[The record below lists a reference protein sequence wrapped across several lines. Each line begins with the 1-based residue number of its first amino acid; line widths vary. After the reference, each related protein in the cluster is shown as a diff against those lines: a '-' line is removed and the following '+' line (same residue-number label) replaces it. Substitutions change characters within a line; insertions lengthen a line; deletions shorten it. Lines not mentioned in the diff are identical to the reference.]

1 MPRFEWNDEKNRANK
16 AKHGVSFET
25 ACLIWDDPQYL
36 LLPDA
41 VYDGEQ
47 RWLAIGIV
55 GLVTVLVAVYV
66 IHDAEDKETIR
77 VISAR
82 KATSHERRRY
92 EQSTFD

>member
-1 MPRFEWNDEKNRANK
+1 MPRFQWNDEKNRTNK

-25 ACLIWDDPQYL
+25 ACLIWNDPQYL
-36 LLPDA
+36 LIPGA

-47 RWLAIGIV
+47 RWLAIGVV
-55 GLVTVLVAVYV
+55 GLVTVLVAVH
-66 IHDAEDKETIR
+66 IILAEDEETVR

-92 EQSTFD
+92 EQSTLN

>member
-1 MPRFEWNDEKNRANK
+1 MPRFEWNGEKNRINK

-36 LLPDA
+36 LIPDT

-47 RWLAIGIV
+47 RWLAIGTV
-55 GLVTVLVAVYV
+55 GLVTVMVAVHV
-66 IHDAEDKETIR
+66 IHDAEDEETIR

-92 EQSTFD
+92 EQATLD

>member
-1 MPRFEWNDEKNRANK
+1 MPRFQWNDEKNRINK

-36 LLPDA
+36 LIPDA
-41 VYDGEQ
+41 AHDGEQ
-47 RWLAIGIV
+47 RWLAIGAV
-55 GLVTVLVAVYV
+55 GFVTVLVAVHV
-66 IHDAEDKETIR
+66 IFGAEDEETVR